1 MDSGNDCLVCCH
13 FEGLSA
19 VRAPI
24 FFLYLVKCSTALA
37 HLQDRL
43 ARTDLEIG
51 SAVLL
56 RGEL

>member
-1 MDSGNDCLVCCH
+1 MDTGNDCLVCCH

-19 VRAPI
+19 VREPI
-24 FFLYLVKCSTALA
+24 FFLFLVKCSTVLA

-43 ARTDLEIG
+43 ARADLEIG

-56 RGEL
+56 HGGL